1 MIWNKPSYNRSAV
14 CVCVCAVC
22 IVIDNEIYNN
32 LIFATTPCSCVC
44 KHGFSS
50 SAFFRIL
57 FSSAKL
63 PPSGTWWAG
72 FYLLYH
78 LCDSLH
84 ISHIHRLRSSLK
96 FYPEVFVSV
105 YSFTTTINV
114 KLVKWDNA
122 QQTKTLKDQNSN
134 TVTLFVIIIIGQFSG
149 SIIFH
154 AVFVKWF
161 LPTTLSANDSILI
174 HILSNE

>member
-1 MIWNKPSYNRSAV
+1 MIWNEPSYNRSAV

-32 LIFATTPCSCVC
+32 LIFATTPCSSVC

-57 FSSAKL
+57 FSSAEL

-122 QQTKTLKDQNSN
+122 QQTKTLKMRDTPNASTDTN
-134 TVTLFVIIIIGQFSG
+134 TKIRIRLRCLSSLSLGN
-149 SIIFH
+149 
-154 AVFVKWF
+154 F
-161 LPTTLSANDSILI
+161 LVQ
-174 HILSNE
+174 

>member
-1 MIWNKPSYNRSAV
+1 MWYGISPV
-14 CVCVCAVC
+14 TIDPLCVCVCAVC

-122 QQTKTLKDQNSN
+122 QQTKTLKMRDTPNASTDTN
-134 TVTLFVIIIIGQFSG
+134 TKIRIRLRCLSSLSLGN
-149 SIIFH
+149 
-154 AVFVKWF
+154 F
-161 LPTTLSANDSILI
+161 LVQ
-174 HILSNE
+174 

>member
-1 MIWNKPSYNRSAV
+1 MWYGISPV
-14 CVCVCAVC
+14 TIDPLCVCVCAVC
-22 IVIDNEIYNN
+22 IVIDNKIYNN
-32 LIFATTPCSCVC
+32 LIFATTPCSSVC

-122 QQTKTLKDQNSN
+122 QQTKTLKMRDTPNASTDTN
-134 TVTLFVIIIIGQFSG
+134 TKIRIRLRCLSSLSLGN
-149 SIIFH
+149 
-154 AVFVKWF
+154 F
-161 LPTTLSANDSILI
+161 LVQ
-174 HILSNE
+174 